1 MTGSVDACPA
11 SQTPLRV
18 TYDAESET
26 TRVEMS
32 AANCESCSQRHLC
45 PIVNLKDGTFQLE
58 FTDKQRRLAARR
70 AEERTPVFREH
81 DSMRSGIESTNSGLK
96 NRLGLGWLSVRGQTA
111 VSRKLLHKVT
121 GWNVLRAASSE
132 TIRAIV
138 GGMIVKLYGAEWLG
152 QSGPFSAVISRFRDG
167 LWSSFRL
174 SCPLQEA
181 AAATF
186 RTNLNAAS

>member
-26 TRVEMS
+26 TRVEMP

-45 PIVNLKDGTFQLE
+45 PIVNLKDGTFELE

-121 GWNVLRAASSE
+121 DWNVLRAANSE
-132 TIRAIV
+132 AIRAMV
-138 GGMIVKLYGAEWLG
+138 GAMIAKLYGAEWLG
-152 QSGPFSAVISRFRDG
+152 QSGPVSAVISRVRHRQ
-167 LWSSFRL
+167 WSSFGR
-174 SCPLQEA
+174 SRPLQRPAPSKFCAILTA
-181 AAATF
+181 AG
-186 RTNLNAAS
+186 